1 MRGVPLST
9 RRRRAAALSAERLY
23 YAPHWA
29 LKPRGRHWPGGTRG
43 IRAGGGGAL
52 LARAVLMPAEDF
64 DASAWSPDADL
75 AERFVAPIDHVSA
88 RGDECSRG
96 RP

>member
-1 MRGVPLST
+1 
-9 RRRRAAALSAERLY
+9 
-23 YAPHWA
+23 
-29 LKPRGRHWPGGTRG
+29 
-43 IRAGGGGAL
+43 
-52 LARAVLMPAEDF
+52 MPAEDF